1 MGADLLAAIH
11 RRLDHRGGIL
21 MVWDIAGGI
30 LLAALIVILW
40 PLIWRLAVVAFFAF
54 IAYGAYLVSLS

>member
-1 MGADLLAAIH
+1 
-11 RRLDHRGGIL
+11 